1 MLSESEANIKLFIL
15 KTSPII
21 MKLYSISMLRPLK
34 DVQFCSNPRQAK
46 ILTTDIHGV
55 FRGLKFEPNAGI
67 GQNGMFFKGLILLAP
82 PAVPVY
88 ILIVLLHPDNRD
100 GPKDRIGPPVL

>member
-1 MLSESEANIKLFIL
+1 MRSL
-15 KTSPII
+15 KNV
-21 MKLYSISMLRPLK
+21 K
-34 DVQFCSNPRQAK
+34 FCSSPRQAK
-46 ILTTDIHGV
+46 ILATDIHEV

-67 GQNGMFFKGLILLAP
+67 GQKGIFFKGLILLVLLEA
-82 PAVPVY
+82 PVY

>member
-1 MLSESEANIKLFIL
+1 
-15 KTSPII
+15 
-21 MKLYSISMLRPLK
+21 MLRPLK
-34 DVQFCSNPRQAK
+34 NVQFYSSPRQVK
-46 ILTTDIHGV
+46 ILTTDIHEV

-67 GQNGMFFKGLILLAP
+67 GQKGIFFKGLILLVLLEA
-82 PAVPVY
+82 PVY